1 MINLK
6 TQLSEK
12 QQLFYDSKHEWTILS
27 CGRSFGKS
35 TVGSVLISTRLT
47 HRQNVLVVAP
57 TYSMLKNSMV
67 RMVRRELEKHG
78 WRRNKHFRISYSA
91 PIDLTITWPDGH
103 VTYCYFRSAENK
115 EAIRSVDGCHLLFLD
130 EAALVDNE
138 CVEIAMACIRG
149 PDVDNPQYMAASTP
163 RGAANWMSVM
173 GANKEGKFDVLF
185 IRATSYDN
193 PNISRKSIDNL
204 VKKYGDM
211 FTRQEIY
218 AEILD
223 STEDGLFKIKHMDI
237 LRNKS
242 TEWKTGD
249 CVLGF
254 DVAGSGGDFS
264 SIAIKRGNCIV
275 DMEKRHTPDD
285 ASLVEFFRRM
295 YDKHHP
301 ESANIDTSGLGH
313 FLPSR
318 LAPMFPA
325 CSIMGCN
332 FSERREAGYANLRT
346 QIYFGLR
353 GEIEENS
360 LHFGELVAE
369 NLISETEVELF
380 ATEFR
385 LNSKREFA
393 LISKDDI
400 KKATTR
406 SPDGADSL
414 ALAAYRASGVS
425 NEQIGNALKQIKDST
440 KQFPSSSRRF
450 K

>member
-1 MINLK
+1 MGKLL
-6 TQLSEK
+6 TTLSEK
-12 QQLFYDSKHEWTILS
+12 QKMFYESKHEWTILS
-27 CGRSFGKS
+27 CGRMFGKS
-35 TVGSVLISTRLT
+35 TVGSLLISNRLT

-78 WRRNKHFRISYSA
+78 WKRNKHFRISYSA

-103 VTYCYFRSAENK
+103 TTYCYFRSSENK
-115 EAIRSVDGCHLLFLD
+115 EAIRSVDGCHVLFID

-138 CVEIAMACIRG
+138 CVEIAMACIRA
-149 PDVDNPQYMAASTP
+149 PDCDNPQYMAASTP

-185 IRATSYDN
+185 IRASSYDN
-193 PNISRKSIDNL
+193 PNVSRKSIDNL

-237 LRNKS
+237 LRNKN
-242 TEWKTGD
+242 TEWKVGECT
-249 CVLGF
+249 LGF

-264 SIAIKRGNCIV
+264 SIAVKQGNRIV
-275 DMEKRHTPDD
+275 GLEKRHTPDD
-285 ASLVEFFRRM
+285 ASLVEFFRYM
-295 YDKHHP
+295 HDKYRPHR
-301 ESANIDTSGLGH
+301 ANIDTSGMGH

-318 LAPMFPA
+318 LAPMFTA
-325 CSIMGCN
+325 CSMNGCN
-332 FSERREAGYANLRT
+332 FSERRDAGYANLRT
-346 QIYFGLR
+346 KIYFDLR
-353 GEIEENS
+353 GEVEENS
-360 LHFGELVAE
+360 LHFGNHVEE
-369 NLISETEVELF
+369 SLISDVEVELF
-380 ATEFR
+380 ATEFG

-400 KKATTR
+400 KKAITR

-414 ALAAYRASGVS
+414 ALACYRSTGVS
-425 NEQIGNALKQIKDST
+425 NDQVDKALKQIKGSV